1 MRFFL
6 IGVVIVVGANIGIN
20 AINSVKQIQEDK
32 LDRLCKIDYSFC
44 TPDTK

>member
-1 MRFFL
+1 MRFIL
-6 IGVVIVVGANIGIN
+6 VAVVLVVGVNLGLN

-44 TPDTK
+44 TPESK

>member
-1 MRFFL
+1 MRFIL

>member
-44 TPDTK
+44 TPESK

>member
-1 MRFFL
+1 MRFFF
-6 IGVVIVVGANIGIN
+6 IAVVLVVGANLGIN

-44 TPDTK
+44 TPESK

>member
-6 IGVVIVVGANIGIN
+6 IAVVLVVGANLGIN

-32 LDRLCKIDYSFC
+32 LDRLCKIDSSFC
-44 TPDTK
+44 TPQTK

>member
-6 IGVVIVVGANIGIN
+6 IAVVLVVGANLGIH

-44 TPDTK
+44 TPESK